1 MKIQHLGSRLVYT
14 DRKDTQKQ
22 VLCPGNGIGNENGHF
37 QYKLIFGESCFRLD
51 ELKLMGKLDVPP
63 LWHFCAANY

>member
-22 VLCPGNGIGNENGHF
+22 VLCPGNGIGNENKNAHF
-37 QYKLIFGESCFRLD
+37 QSKLIFGESYFLGS
-51 ELKLMGKLDVPP
+51 M
-63 LWHFCAANY
+63 N